1 MVGCGKFTRHCK
13 LQQVS
18 IFKTLTA
25 WNCEKGAEAVNFGA
39 LQFKDFVLINNEF
52 AGFEGKMLGP
62 TPQYDEV
69 DGPMVDGGKIVAHL
83 GNK

>member
-1 MVGCGKFTRHCK
+1 
-13 LQQVS
+13 
-18 IFKTLTA
+18 
-25 WNCEKGAEAVNFGA
+25 VNFGA